1 MVKIECKQWNIKPFC
16 KQITNPNCVL
26 WMNRV
31 IFCVLCSSWVV
42 VMLWLASGDLIFNW
56 LCQVYPDEVEY
67 TGLAYMV
74 CGCSCASASDDPS
87 RSVPLIM
94 AGMGHVFSLILYPQ
108 NYDTGLLYVVVIVC
122 IAILPACRI
131 LTFVEVIT
139 RGHNINPS
147 YMMATWW
154 MA

>member
-1 MVKIECKQWNIKPFC
+1 MAELN
-16 KQITNPNCVL
+16 
-26 WMNRV
+26 M
-31 IFCVLCSSWVV
+31 S
-42 VMLWLASGDLIFNW
+42 
-56 LCQVYPDEVEY
+56 
-67 TGLAYMV
+67 
-74 CGCSCASASDDPS
+74 CSCASARVLDDTS
-87 RSVPLIM
+87 RSVPLTM

-147 YMMATWW
+147 YIDGNLVNGLLLM
-154 MA
+154 